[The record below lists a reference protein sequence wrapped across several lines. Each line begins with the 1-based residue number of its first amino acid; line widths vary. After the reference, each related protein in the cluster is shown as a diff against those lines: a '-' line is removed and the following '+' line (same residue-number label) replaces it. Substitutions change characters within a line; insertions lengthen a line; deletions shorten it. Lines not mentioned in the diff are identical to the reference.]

1 MKAIRYETLRTIL
14 HVFEKSCSM
23 KPPRTIPRGIFI
35 IISVVVVFALAGCQT
50 LPKDALQLAP
60 ESLEKRSL
68 QTRKYEGITE
78 ADILAAS
85 AGVIQDLGFNIDE
98 SETKLGVIVG
108 SKERDATEAGQVA
121 AAVLVALLGGGVM
134 AIDKNQKLRV
144 SLVVRPTHE
153 GDDKK
158 HFVRVTFQRMVWNTQ
173 GQITRIEGLDQPEMY
188 QEFFDSLSK
197 AVFLEG
203 HKI

>member
-1 MKAIRYETLRTIL
+1 MKSNRINT
-14 HVFEKSCSM
+14 H
-23 KPPRTIPRGIFI
+23 GIFI
-35 IISVVVVFALAGCQT
+35 ITSMMVIFFLAGCRT
-50 LPKDALQLAP
+50 IPKDALKLSP

-68 QTRKYEGITE
+68 QTRTYEGITE
-78 ADILAAS
+78 ADILSAS

-121 AAVLVALLGGGVM
+121 AAVLVALLGGGAM

-144 SLVVRPTHE
+144 SLVVRPAHE
-153 GDDKK
+153 SDDKK

-173 GQITRIEGLDQPEMY
+173 GQVTRIEGLDQPEMY
-188 QEFFDSLSK
+188 QEFFDRLSK

>member
-1 MKAIRYETLRTIL
+1 M
-14 HVFEKSCSM
+14 
-23 KPPRTIPRGIFI
+23 RTIPHDSSEVRIMKLHRIQSYGIFLLI
-35 IISVVVVFALAGCQT
+35 TGILALVGCQT
-50 LPKDALQLAP
+50 IPKDALKLSP
-60 ESLEKRSL
+60 ESLKKRTL

-78 ADILAAS
+78 ADILSAS

-121 AAVLVALLGGGVM
+121 AAVIVALLGGGAM
-134 AIDKNQKLRV
+134 AIDRNQKLRV

-153 GDDKK
+153 HDKNK
-158 HFVRVTFQRMVWNTQ
+158 HFVRVTFQRIVWNTQ
-173 GQITRIEGLDQPEMY
+173 GQITRIEGLDEPEMY
-188 QEFFDSLSK
+188 QGFFDRLSK